1 MRRWRYENENRKLL
15 FIRNSGTSGYHGE
28 RSTGAALM
36 NDEIKLLSDKA
47 LEKLIS
53 RKVIDLFIRIGLIG
67 FLVVRCYQIFKPFI
81 GLILWS
87 VILAVAL
94 YPLHV
99 LIARRMGGR
108 EGLSA
113 AAVVGM
119 ILLSVLI
126 PSTLLIFS
134 FADSTTDLVK
144 HVHSG
149 TLQVPAPSESV
160 AGWPVVGGKLYQ
172 LWSSAHTDLGAMVTQ
187 YEPKIAVVTKQIL
200 GYAASAGTS
209 ILKFLVAL
217 VLAGIW
223 MAYGASGHAAAKAIA
238 RRMAGDEKGE
248 ALVTLSTATIRAVAQ
263 GVIGIACIQA
273 LLLGAGF
280 IMVGIPAAGIWALV
294 VLLLGI
300 MQIPPLLV
308 SLGAIIYVF
317 STHDSTTVAVMF
329 AVYTLVAGSAD
340 NILKPFML
348 GRGVNAPMPVILL
361 GALGGMATGG
371 IIGLFLG
378 SVLLTLGY
386 QLFMAWVYGENEEGN
401 TTESAK

>member
-1 MRRWRYENENRKLL
+1 
-15 FIRNSGTSGYHGE
+15 
-28 RSTGAALM
+28 M
-36 NDEIKLLSDKA
+36 NNEIKLLSDKA

-94 YPLHV
+94 YPLHA
-99 LIARRMGGR
+99 LIARKIGGKDS
-108 EGLSA
+108 LA
-113 AAVVGM
+113 ATTLVLV

-126 PSTLLIFS
+126 PSTLLAFS

-144 HVHSG
+144 QVRSG

-160 AGWPVVGGKLYQ
+160 AGWPLVGEKLYV
-172 LWSSAHTDLGAMVTQ
+172 LWSAAHTDLGAVVTK
-187 YEPKIAVVTKQIL
+187 YEPKIAVVTKQLL
-200 GYAASAGTS
+200 GYAASAGTG
-209 ILKFLVAL
+209 ILMFLVAL

-223 MAYGASGHAAAKAIA
+223 MAFGASGHAAAKAIA
-238 RRMAGDEKGE
+238 KRMAGAEKGE

-280 IMVGIPAAGIWALV
+280 MLVGIPAAGIWALL
-294 VLLLGI
+294 VLVLGI
-300 MQIPPLLV
+300 VQIPAALV
-308 SLGAIIYVF
+308 ALPAIIYVF
-317 STHDSTTVAVMF
+317 STNDSTPVAVMF

-340 NILKPFML
+340 NILKPLML
-348 GRGVNAPMPVILL
+348 GRGVDAPMPVILL

-386 QLFMAWVYGENEEGN
+386 QLFMAWVYRENEEEDVKERAG
-401 TTESAK
+401 